1 MSTLSYENIKVA
13 MKIDIAVADTVPDD
27 AFARIERLARGLPS
41 ADSSFRD
48 AEIIVRRTP
57 MDTVQT
63 MVTDEEYSRQKLVE
77 ILVEQALTG
86 GSDSL
91 FGAL

>member
-1 MSTLSYENIKVA
+1 
-13 MKIDIAVADTVPDD
+13 MKIDIAVAETVPDE
-27 AFARIERLARGLPS
+27 AFARIERLAKGLPS

-57 MDTVQT
+57 MDIVQT
-63 MVTDEEYSRQKLVE
+63 MVTDDDYSRQKLVE
-77 ILVEQALTG
+77 IMVEQALKG
-86 GSDSL
+86 GHDSL